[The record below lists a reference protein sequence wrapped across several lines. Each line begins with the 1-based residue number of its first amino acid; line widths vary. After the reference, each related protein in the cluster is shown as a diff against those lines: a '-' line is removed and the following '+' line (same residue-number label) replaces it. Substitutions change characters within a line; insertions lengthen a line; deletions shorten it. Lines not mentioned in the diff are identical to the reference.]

1 MKGQDVKKLIVYDPP
16 MCCSTGVCGPVV
28 DPILPRF
35 AADLESLRGQGV
47 EVKRFNLAQQPFE
60 FAQDAKVKQLLKEK
74 GNACLPLI
82 AVDDKIVSEGEYLT
96 LEKMSELLGLKSA
109 APTSI
114 FSDAI
119 AELVAIGAAIA
130 SNCEPCFRF
139 HYDRAKKLGVSKED
153 MARTVAV
160 AQSVKEAPARSILE
174 LADKYLGTKSGS
186 DPEATTTT
194 SADKSSKPKS
204 KCCGS

>member
-16 MCCSTGVCGPVV
+16 MCCSTGICGPVV
-28 DPILPRF
+28 DPVLPRF
-35 AADLESLRGQGV
+35 AADLEWLKGQGV
-47 EVKRFNLAQQPFE
+47 EVKRYNLAQQPFE
-60 FAQDAKVKQLLKEK
+60 FAQDAKVKQALKEK

-82 AVDDKIVSEGEYLT
+82 VVDGKIVSEGEYLT
-96 LEKMSELLGLKSA
+96 LEKMSELLGLKNA
-109 APTSI
+109 VPTSL

-153 MARTVAV
+153 MARAVAV
-160 AQSVKEAPARSILE
+160 AQSVKEAPARSIIE
-174 LADKYLGTKSGS
+174 LADKYLGTKSS
-186 DPEATTTT
+186 LDREASTPV
-194 SADKSSKPKS
+194 SAEQTSKPKS